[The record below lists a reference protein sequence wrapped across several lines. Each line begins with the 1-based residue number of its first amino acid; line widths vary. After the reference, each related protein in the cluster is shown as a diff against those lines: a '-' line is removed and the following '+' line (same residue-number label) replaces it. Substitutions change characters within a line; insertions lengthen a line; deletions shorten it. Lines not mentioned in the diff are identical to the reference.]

1 MTETDQTPD
10 GDWKVVRI
18 LRVPADTA
26 VHPSAFAAKTSKDE
40 YEYGDPNAEFAI
52 AHETMKLDSRW
63 AAFSINELDEITIAL
78 KQRAEL
84 LARTR
89 VGASADIKADIDRR
103 GELVIALRNEIVG
116 RSADDD
122 APR

>member
-1 MTETDQTPD
+1 MTETQTPD
-10 GDWKVVRI
+10 DGWKVVRV
-18 LRVPADTA
+18 LRVPANSD